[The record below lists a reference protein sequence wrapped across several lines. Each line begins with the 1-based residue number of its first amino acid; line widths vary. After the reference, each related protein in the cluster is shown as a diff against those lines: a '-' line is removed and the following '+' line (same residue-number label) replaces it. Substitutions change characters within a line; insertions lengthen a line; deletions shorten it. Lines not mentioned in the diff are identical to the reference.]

1 MVRRETVTQ
10 ASLVLALVCGI
21 VGGNFVLHRWML
33 GNVASRE
40 VNAGTSLEVTTDE
53 LDLAE
58 FAPRKRLPMS
68 DDAVGSEGHAV
79 QLRKLIA
86 EKLPQATDEERIAWE
101 EELREL
107 SLTAAAGVLDLR
119 ERLRANLGK

>member
-40 VNAGTSLEVTTDE
+40 VNAGTSSEVTTDE
-53 LDLAE
+53 IDLAE
-58 FAPRKRLPMS
+58 FAPRKRLPKS
-68 DDAVGSEGHAV
+68 DDSVGTEGHAV

-119 ERLRANLGK
+119 ERLRANLDN